1 MSNGIGKEQSP
12 PLPKEVVD
20 AVKADLLANI
30 PVNQRPLILS
40 EDIQRAWRTIYW
52 EFARAALGEGK

>member
-1 MSNGIGKEQSP
+1 METTGKYQAP
-12 PLPKEVVD
+12 ILPKGLVE

-30 PVNQRPLILS
+30 PLEERPLILS

-52 EFARAALGEGK
+52 AFARAALGEGK